1 MSGIHAMLIS
11 GGGGAV
17 GGSGSVTLNN
27 ETVDSQNSG
36 ADATASWRIDSDGPI
51 YVGYNGTYLQ
61 SYTWTTDAVA
71 NYEVRAVVIGGST
84 PTGSAISTWLS
95 CSSDRDWT
103 VTDTTFDE
111 LIKQSSLTIEVRD
124 AATLTVRASCQ
135 VDLYAER
142 IS

>member
-27 ETVDSQNSG
+27 ATVDQQFAGGVAS
-36 ADATASWRIDSDGPI
+36 ASWRIDSDGQI
-51 YVGYNGTYLQ
+51 YTGFNGTYGAE
-61 SYTWTTDAVA
+61 YTWTTDAVA
-71 NYEVRAVVIGGST
+71 NYEVQATLIDGST
-84 PTGSAISTWLS
+84 PTGSSMATWLA

-103 VTDTTFDE
+103 ITDITANEDAKYANLE
-111 LIKQSSLTIEVRD
+111 IQVRD
-124 AATLTVRASCQ
+124 AATATVRATCYI
-135 VDLYAER
+135 DLYAER